1 MNRGGPANKGGPVK
15 IRTGSGKPTQAKTA
29 QKKTAQK
36 QAAPEPSAAD
46 HPVFSLP
53 VFDLP
58 VSGPLETGAPV
69 DRRASQPRLARSAR
83 SADQLR
89 LTSQPRPGSGRAAQT
104 DGAHTPSTLRL
115 FYALKVPSNVAG
127 PLAEVQRRLKGNW
140 RSVRADQLHVTL
152 AYLPAV
158 PPGRVGDLKALG
170 LRLMGER
177 SPMDVR
183 LRGTGYFPN
192 EGSPRVWFV
201 KVGADGL
208 DELAAELRA
217 GIQELGLETDDLN
230 FKAHIT
236 LARKKGP
243 APRVPP
249 LTFDLGWQASGAALM
264 RSILRK
270 TGPIYETES
279 TFRFQGAR
287 PPALP
292 APAPDPSDEIPGQE
306 AHQETP

>member
-1 MNRGGPANKGGPVK
+1 MTPGGPAGKGGSVK
-15 IRTGSGKPTQAKTA
+15 VRTGPGKP
-29 QKKTAQK
+29 
-36 QAAPEPSAAD
+36 AAPKAAPGKSGAAAPAKSAA
-46 HPVFSLP
+46 
-53 VFDLP
+53 
-58 VSGPLETGAPV
+58 GPAV
-69 DRRASQPRLARSAR
+69 ASRPRPA
-83 SADQLR
+83 
-89 LTSQPRPGSGRAAQT
+89 RPGSPAQPEDRT
-104 DGAHTPSTLRL
+104 HSPSTVRL
-115 FYALKVPSNVAG
+115 FYALKVPTEVAA
-127 PLAEVQRRLKGNW
+127 PLAQVQSRLKGNW
-140 RSVRADQLHVTL
+140 RSVRADQMHVTL

-158 PPGRVGDLKALG
+158 PPARVGDLKALG

-177 SPMDVR
+177 APMDLR

-201 KVGADGL
+201 KVEADGL

-279 TFRFQGAR
+279 SFRFQGSRSR
-287 PPALP
+287 PRPISP
-292 APAPDPSDEIPGQE
+292 SAPDDISGQE